1 MSVLDVFKKH
11 KQKKAGVEPEKVSA
25 PIPTYDQEELFVTD
39 VGTPSALDNQNMGTT
54 TGGAAQPSVS
64 DSGSSSSTAQTTPVV
79 ATPSWINA
87 GSYEAAAK
95 QDPNISRGQYA
106 YELGKY
112 RREQGQPDLSYAEWS
127 QILKGQDP
135 YETEAERLKRE
146 KNMRIA
152 KNINAIGTFINALV
166 NYNRVKNGRVG
177 YTPDKGTDTYNRL
190 ERIRMGQEQLAQSR
204 AKDYLG
210 AMAQD
215 RAERAKAEAAAAA
228 AQKAERD
235 YQFKVKEL
243 EWKMENARTEAE
255 RKKAAD
261 DLAAAKFAYQKQ
273 QDEIKNKLEA
283 KKADTAAA
291 QGWARI
297 NNSKA
302 GSVATSA
309 PASDGSVWVR
319 SKPLSKEE
327 AMQLVMGS
335 DLGKDKDFLDSFR
348 ATSTTTGEDG
358 ETIRKGD
365 VNWFEAVSRLMAD
378 KMISAESLSNMGYKT
393 QMAAPKA
400 KQVEGFKGNP
410 TAKTV
415 GGFGNTK

>member
-25 PIPTYDQEELFVTD
+25 PISTYDQEELSVTD
-39 VGTPSALDNQNMGTT
+39 IGTPSALDNQNMGTT

-135 YETEAERLKRE
+135 YETEAERQKRE

-235 YQFKVKEL
+235 YELKVREL
-243 EWKMENARTEAE
+243 ELKEKTAKTEAE
-255 RKKAAD
+255 RKAAE
-261 DLAAAKFAYQKQ
+261 AERK
-273 QDEIKNKLEA
+273 KLESDRDYKLKQEQA
-283 KKADTAAA
+283 ATNKAL
-291 QGWARI
+291 GWARI

-335 DLGKDKDFLDSFR
+335 EMGKDKDFLDSFR